1 MVTKMKYLVCV
12 DNSEDWEKALKFSCF
27 SIKNNGGKLAL
38 MHVIEPADFM
48 HWQGVE
54 SIMKDEARK
63 SAEELL
69 SSIGSNVGDQ
79 FGLLPE
85 FIVKEGDK
93 VEEIISV
100 ANSEANIDIIV
111 LGSAAP
117 GKGSNRLVTELTAK
131 LSNGLNVLLTIVP
144 ANLSDES
151 LEKII

>member
-1 MVTKMKYLVCV
+1 MKYLVCV
-12 DNSEDWEKALKFSCF
+12 DNSGDWEKALNFSCH
-27 SIKNNGGKLAL
+27 SIKKSGGKLAL
-38 MHVIEPADFM
+38 MYVIEPADFM

-54 SIMKDEARK
+54 SIMKEESRK
-63 SAEELL
+63 NAEELL
-69 SSIGSNVGDQ
+69 SSIGTSVGDE

-100 ANSEANIDIIV
+100 ANSEAKIDIIV
-111 LGSAAP
+111 LGSAPP
-117 GKGSNRLVTELTAK
+117 GKGSNKLVTELTGK
-131 LSNGLNVLLTIVP
+131 LNKNLNVLLTIVP